1 VRRSIGLVFQR
12 STLDDTHTA
21 AQNLRFHAYAY
32 GVPAAVREPR
42 IRELLRMVEL
52 WDRRADGVR
61 TFS

>member
-1 VRRSIGLVFQR
+1 MRRSIGLVFQR
-12 STLDDTHTA
+12 STLDETLTA
-21 AQNLRFHAYAY
+21 AQNLRFNAYAY
-32 GVPAAVREPR
+32 SVPAAVREPR